1 MVRKKKDGET
11 VSLSHGAKGSDKD
24 VSTAF
29 GLVSQPESFSTHIY
43 DRALN
48 VTEQNCAVSAL
59 LIFTA

>member
-1 MVRKKKDGET
+1 MVRKKKEGET

-29 GLVSQPESFSTHIY
+29 GLESQPESFSSHNY

-48 VTEQNCAVSAL
+48 VTLEHRAKFSA
-59 LIFTA
+59 